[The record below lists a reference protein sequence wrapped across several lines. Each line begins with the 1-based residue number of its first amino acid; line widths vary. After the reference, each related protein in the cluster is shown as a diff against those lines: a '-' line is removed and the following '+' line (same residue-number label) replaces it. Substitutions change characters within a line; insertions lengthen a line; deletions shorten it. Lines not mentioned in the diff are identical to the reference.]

1 MNKKIAEGFLDEL
14 NSELRVFAMIPI
26 SASMAILWPDWTQ
39 TNREWE
45 EDSLHLSRGGLE
57 TNQAYWQ
64 LQREHVENMKH
75 FLTEIIN
82 EIRR

>member
-14 NSELRVFAMIPI
+14 NSESRVFAMIPL

-39 TNREWE
+39 INTEWE

-57 TNQAYWQ
+57 TNQAYW
-64 LQREHVENMKH
+64 REHVENMKR